1 MLQYAKMN
9 VEMVAQ
15 WRLAA
20 SAKASGCDHTAAIW
34 PASEVR
40 LALVAAP
47 RLTMICLSR
56 PGVHMG
62 YGPVNGDHFAASLSV
77 WTIASIS
84 AKKLLFC
91 LSCPFQLQ
99 RDEADAGRSVLAVS
113 FAEFLG
119 LFHILSGK
127 MWEWVGHRHTA

>member
-20 SAKASGCDHTAAIW
+20 SAKANGCDHTAAIW

-47 RLTMICLSR
+47 RLIMICLSR
-56 PGVHMG
+56 SGARMG
-62 YGPVNGDHFAASLSV
+62 YGLVIEDHFATSLPV
-77 WTIASIS
+77 
-84 AKKLLFC
+84 
-91 LSCPFQLQ
+91 
-99 RDEADAGRSVLAVS
+99 
-113 FAEFLG
+113 
-119 LFHILSGK
+119 
-127 MWEWVGHRHTA
+127 